1 MYESTWVLVISSMLP
16 NGHCRPLNGTIAH
29 RKEKT
34 ELNLRGPKELEC
46 CSHDILVEQAKE

>member
-1 MYESTWVLVISSMLP
+1 MLP

-34 ELNLRGPKELEC
+34 KPNPKGPKVLEC
-46 CSHDILVEQAKE
+46 CNHDILAEQRAKEQAHNRQ